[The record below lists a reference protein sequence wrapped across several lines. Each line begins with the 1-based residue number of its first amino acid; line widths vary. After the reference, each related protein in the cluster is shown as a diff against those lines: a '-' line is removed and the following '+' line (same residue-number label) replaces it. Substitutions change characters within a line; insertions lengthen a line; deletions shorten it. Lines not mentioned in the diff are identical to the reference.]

1 MLEASNIQIP
11 ERISLAQFRANAGQL
26 HVILGSNGSGKSS
39 LLGALA
45 GLIELPEAEVKLGG
59 EDLQQLS
66 AESRAARMAV
76 LTQRQSLDFDFE
88 VADVIRM
95 GLHPLQL
102 DESEAQARFSQVVE
116 ALDLAGLL
124 TRRYPTLS
132 RGEAQRTQ
140 IARVLMQR
148 RAKVGGAILLDEPL
162 TALDL
167 RHQHTVMQY
176 AEQMKAEGHV
186 LVMVLHDLD
195 IAAQFGDSFTLL
207 EHGAVVGSGDQSVL
221 QPELLSR
228 VFEIEIERKVDEEGR
243 LQFRA
248 VTIND

>member
-1 MLEASNIQIP
+1 MLKARNIDIP
-11 ERISLAQFRANAGQL
+11 QRIALQEFQADAAKL
-26 HVILGSNGSGKSS
+26 HVILGSNGSGKST
-39 LLGALA
+39 LLSALA
-45 GLIELPEAEVKLGG
+45 GLIELPDAEVKLAG
-59 EDLQQLS
+59 EDLLQLS
-66 AESRAARMAV
+66 TEARAARLAV
-76 LTQRQSLDFDFE
+76 LTQRQSLDFDFL

-102 DESEAQARFSQVVE
+102 DDEQAQTRFDQVVE
-116 ALDLAGLL
+116 ALDLGALL

-148 RAKVGGAILLDEPL
+148 SPEGGAILLDEPL

-167 RHQHTVMQY
+167 RHQHSVMQY
-176 AEQMKAEGHV
+176 AQKLKAEGHV

-207 EHGAVVGSGDQSVL
+207 ERGEVVGSGDHSVL
-221 QPELLSR
+221 QPQLLSR
-228 VFEIEIERKVDEEGR
+228 VFEIEIERKVDADGQI
-243 LQFRA
+243 QFRA